1 MKSLEGYLKEVEVG
15 NRRKPVTYVVF
26 SILALIVMV
35 ICLMIEGGSL
45 WKNAT
50 HAWQEA
56 AMGIATVALFVAVVV
71 ALIGF
76 LARYGERERA
86 KDEVR
91 RKESAR
97 QLTLRIVGAGLPE
110 PNTTLPD

>member
-1 MKSLEGYLKEVEVG
+1 M
-15 NRRKPVTYVVF
+15 
-26 SILALIVMV
+26 A
-35 ICLMIEGGSL
+35 
-45 WKNAT
+45 
-50 HAWQEA
+50 EA

-97 QLTLRIVGAGLPE
+97 QLTLRIVGTGLPE